1 MFIHKTDY
9 SQRSKTKQNKINPN
23 KTIIRFGTL
32 KAIIKHLPKQNDSD
46 LPYLIHSFEFWYNQ
60 IKPHSNLDKQTP
72 ESVYQKKIKQWQ
84 KENPPDG

>member
-1 MFIHKTDY
+1 MDSWHQKAND
-9 SQRSKTKQNKINPN
+9 SKHCPWQNGRIE
-23 KTIIRFGTL
+23 RLFGTL
-32 KAIIKHLPKQNDSD
+32 KATIKHLPKQNESD

-60 IKPHSNLDKQTP
+60 IKPHSNLDNQTP